1 MWGNILGN
9 GGEPFMANAPI
20 VHATPT
26 RKHSAVATPLRTT
39 CLNSWYATY
48 SGEFADVCVEQPRGD
63 RHHLL
68 LTSAHHRRDRT
79 DPHLDTTGRRPHL
92 RAINEVAELAR

>member
-39 CLNSWYATY
+39 RLNSWYATY
-48 SGEFADVCVEQPRGD
+48 SGEFADVCVEQPAATATAACG
-63 RHHLL
+63 
-68 LTSAHHRRDRT
+68 
-79 DPHLDTTGRRPHL
+79 L
-92 RAINEVAELAR
+92 RAPTTAGI